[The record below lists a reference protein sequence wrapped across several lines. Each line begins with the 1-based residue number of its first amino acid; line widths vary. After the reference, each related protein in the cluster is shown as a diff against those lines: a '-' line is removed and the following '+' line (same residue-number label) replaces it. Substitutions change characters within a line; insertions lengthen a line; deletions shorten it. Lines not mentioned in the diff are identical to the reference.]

1 MNQAVG
7 DAIGGL
13 LLVEVVLRSPG
24 MSWSSWEQLY
34 RDLPN
39 KQLKL
44 KVADRNIITTADAE
58 RVCKTP
64 EGLQEAIDALVAAV
78 PRGRAFVRPSGTE
91 DAVRVYAEAETRE
104 ATDQL
109 ARQVAEVV
117 YEKAG
122 GVGPRP

>member
-1 MNQAVG
+1 MQVLAVSRLMNQAVG

-24 MSWSSWEQLY
+24 MNWSSWEQLY

-64 EGLQEAIDALVAAV
+64 EGRCHGQEQRAPAEC
-78 PRGRAFVRPSGTE
+78 RGTW
-91 DAVRVYAEAETRE
+91 
-104 ATDQL
+104 QL
-109 ARQVAEVV
+109 
-117 YEKAG
+117 
-122 GVGPRP
+122 